1 MTQPK
6 PEPMLKMTAE
16 DLSWIRRRRSFQ
28 QDAERGL
35 DEAWL
40 NILLRVEAGRQQAVF
55 RIQHPME
62 RCVERRDLWER
73 SKDMARCNDPRH
85 NWTPADWL
93 AAVEQEVK
101 GGE

>member
-1 MTQPK
+1 MT
-6 PEPMLKMTAE
+6 PEPLLEMTGS
-16 DLSWIRRRRSFQ
+16 DL
-28 QDAERGL
+28 
-35 DEAWL
+35 AWL
-40 NILLRVEAGRQQAVF
+40 KRNLAPVTLRTNVEHGLFMLLLRVEAGRRQAIF

-93 AAVEQEVK
+93 AEVEREVK
-101 GGE
+101 GGK